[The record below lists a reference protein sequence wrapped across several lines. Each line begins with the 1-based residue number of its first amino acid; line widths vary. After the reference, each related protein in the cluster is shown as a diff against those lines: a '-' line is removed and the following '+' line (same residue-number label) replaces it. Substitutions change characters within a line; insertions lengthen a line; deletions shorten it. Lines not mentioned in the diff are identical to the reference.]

1 MFSADKNHKVGN
13 SGGEE
18 YHTLTIGEMPRH
30 NHGYK
35 KFNHQTYHYQCE
47 GNIHRSPTR
56 NDCDFIIDDNTEST
70 GGGKAHNNMPPYLV
84 TNCWRRI
91 N

>member
-1 MFSADKNHKVGN
+1 MDTKNLITKHIIANV
-13 SGGEE
+13 
-18 YHTLTIGEMPRH
+18 
-30 NHGYK
+30 
-35 KFNHQTYHYQCE
+35 